1 MALYIGSYWYNFIA
15 IQIKMKIVI
24 LNRISEGHYSSLK
37 VVNELKKL
45 GVNAIQLAFRDK
57 PSVINDAD
65 LTIRWG
71 TTVDYPHET
80 FNSTDELR
88 LINNKLA
95 FRLKLQELNINSPI
109 VNQSNYPMLVR
120 PLYHT
125 KKENFHVVNND
136 IELEEIKA
144 QLKEYYTQE
153 FLSIIEEY
161 RVHFLSNEPFVFYKK
176 NSGAT
181 KWSELD
187 LPKGTTKLGKL
198 INKLKHLNIMH
209 GAFDLYLDSNG
220 KYGVFECNTMPTIV
234 TDRLAKKYAE
244 QIIKILN

>member
-1 MALYIGSYWYNFIA
+1 
-15 IQIKMKIVI
+15 MKIVI

-45 GVNAIQLAFRDK
+45 GVDAIQLAFRDK

-71 TTVDYPHET
+71 TSVDYPHET
-80 FNSTDELR
+80 LNPADEIK
-88 LINNKLA
+88 LIVNKKK
-95 FRLKLQELNINSPI
+95 FREKLVDLNINCPI
-109 VNQSNYPMLVR
+109 VNPSTYPMLVR
-120 PLYHT
+120 PLHHT
-125 KKENFHVVNND
+125 KKENFHIANND
-136 IELEEIKA
+136 TELEEIKA

-153 FLSIIEEY
+153 FLKIKEEY
-161 RVHFLSNEPFVFYKK
+161 RVHFLANEPFILYKK

-198 INKLKHLNIMH
+198 INKLKKLKIMQ

-220 KYGVFECNTMPTIV
+220 NYGVFECNTMPTIV
-234 TDRLAKKYAE
+234 TDKLAKKYAE
-244 QIIKILN
+244 QIIKILE

>member
-1 MALYIGSYWYNFIA
+1 LALYIGSNWHNFVA
-15 IQIKMKIVI
+15 IQIKVKIVI

-45 GVNAIQLAFRDK
+45 GLDAIQLAFRDK

-71 TTVDYPHET
+71 TSVDYPHQT
-80 FNSTDELR
+80 LNSADEIK
-88 LINNKLA
+88 LIVNKKK
-95 FRLKLQELNINSPI
+95 FREKLVDLNINCPALNPST
-109 VNQSNYPMLVR
+109 YPLLVR
-120 PLYHT
+120 PLSHT
-125 KKENFHVVNND
+125 KKQSFHIANND
-136 IELEEIKA
+136 TELEEIKA

-161 RVHFLSNEPFVFYKK
+161 RVHFLANEPFILYKK
-176 NSGAT
+176 SSGAT
-181 KWSELD
+181 KWTELD
-187 LPKGTTKLGKL
+187 LPKTTTKLGKL

-234 TDRLAKKYAE
+234 TDKLAKKYAE
-244 QIIKILN
+244 QIIKILE